1 VVLRDLSLASKQRKN
16 EIQKRV
22 MPEYLSS
29 SNGTGGESIEL
40 PFVSF
45 EDIAAATDN
54 FSDLKQIGK
63 GGFGK
68 VYKVTKSFISIFY
81 STYSFCKDNNLV

>member
-1 VVLRDLSLASKQRKN
+1 
-16 EIQKRV
+16 

-68 VYKVTKSFISIFY
+68 VYKVTKSFISIF
-81 STYSFCKDNNLV
+81 SIAHIHFARIIIECENELLLSFHNSR